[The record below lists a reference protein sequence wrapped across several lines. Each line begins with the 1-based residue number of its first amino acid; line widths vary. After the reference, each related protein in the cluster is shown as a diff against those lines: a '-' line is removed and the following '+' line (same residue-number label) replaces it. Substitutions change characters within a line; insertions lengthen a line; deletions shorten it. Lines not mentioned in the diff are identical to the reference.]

1 MTGAPVLIAICV
13 AAAITGLVIVAA
25 GIRGTD
31 GAPVRPGGRR
41 VRIAMLVRNST
52 ARSWAIGAAAGLA
65 VWAVSGWPVAGIAT
79 VLAVPGMPK
88 LFGAGKHAA
97 ARIAVLQG
105 LEEWVRRLSD
115 AIAAGAGP
123 TQTITSSAAH
133 APAAI
138 KPAVGR
144 LAAALSTG
152 RADTSA
158 ALARFAGEI
167 DDPLGDMV
175 TIALKIAITAPSA
188 KVPDVLRTLAGQ
200 LAEDVKARRDIETD
214 RAEPR
219 SEARMIV
226 AVQIAF
232 AAAVALFTSYADAY
246 ATLAGQLVLGVIV
259 AVVAGALVMLR
270 RLSVDTP
277 PARLLAATDAPGGH
291 APSGATVRR
300 ARRMSA
306 EVSS

>member
-1 MTGAPVLIAICV
+1 MTGVPVLIAVCV
-13 AAAITGLVIVAA
+13 AAAIAGLVMAAA
-25 GIRGTD
+25 GIRGTE
-31 GAPVRPGGRR
+31 ATPARPGRRR
-41 VRIAMLVRNST
+41 VGMAMFARQST
-52 ARSWAIGAAAGLA
+52 ARSWAIGAAAGLV

-79 VLAVPGMPK
+79 ALAVPGLPK
-88 LFGAGKHAA
+88 LFGAGKHVA

-144 LAAALSTG
+144 LSAALSTG
-152 RADTSA
+152 RTDTSV

-175 TIALKIAITAPSA
+175 AVALKIAITAPSA

-219 SEARMIV
+219 AEARMIV

-246 ATLAGQLVLGVIV
+246 ATLSGQLVLGVIV

-277 PARLLAATDAPGGH
+277 PARLLAATDAPGG
-291 APSGATVRR
+291 PATLGPVSRR
-300 ARRMSA
+300 RRRISVG
-306 EVSS
+306 VSS